1 MALLSSLRV
10 STRDAVT
17 RGSERAAGGK
27 SHSSETPTSCSPR
40 PSSNTISVALG
51 SKEQMRTMRGYRAQ
65 SGVPSSERA
74 MSRYLVRGH
83 GPMGHGQ
90 RSATTE
96 VAGPIGS
103 DRSSHVHLLEIAC
116 PL

>member
-1 MALLSSLRV
+1 MALLSSVRV

-27 SHSSETPTSCSPR
+27 SHSSETPTSCSPM

-83 GPMGHGQ
+83 GQ
-90 RSATTE
+90 RGATTE

-116 PL
+116 